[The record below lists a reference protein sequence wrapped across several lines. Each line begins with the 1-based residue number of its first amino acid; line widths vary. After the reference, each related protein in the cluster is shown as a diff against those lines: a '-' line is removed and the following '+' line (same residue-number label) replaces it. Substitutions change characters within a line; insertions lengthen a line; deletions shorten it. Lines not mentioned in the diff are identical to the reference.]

1 LGDRNESLLKLAD
14 AAGTHDKITGA
25 KPPRSEMATRNSDKN
40 LELKVGVFVLM
51 GLGVLAVLLVQFGR
65 IGEGFR
71 SYYGLVLKFP
81 DASGLL
87 KGSDVLLAGAKIGH
101 VSGGPRLAES
111 GLGVDVP
118 VRIFDY
124 VQIPAGSRFTV
135 GSSGLLGDRFVAV
148 TAPQRI
154 TQEVIPKNSVIE
166 GTRETGIDDLTKE
179 GGLLVT
185 DLRTAVQNVNAAI
198 SKLNDDALSQKNL
211 DNIKS
216 AVENLNTVTTS
227 LAASTQKVDGVLE
240 KANETME
247 AAKKAADDLPPA
259 IADAR
264 KTIQAATELIQKAST
279 GKGALPTLLSNQEF
293 ANDLRALI
301 SNLRTHGVLWYRD
314 SAAKEDARAATE
326 RQQSPPRRNPKP

>member
-1 LGDRNESLLKLAD
+1 
-14 AAGTHDKITGA
+14 
-25 KPPRSEMATRNSDKN
+25 MATRHSDKG
-40 LELKVGVFVLM
+40 LELKVGLFVLV
-51 GLGVLAVLLVQFGR
+51 GLAALAGLLVQFGR
-65 IGEGFR
+65 LGEGFQK
-71 SYYGLVLKFP
+71 YYGLLVKFP

-111 GLGVDVP
+111 GQGVEVP
-118 VRIFDY
+118 LRIFDF
-124 VQIPAGSRFTV
+124 VKVPAGSRFTV

-154 TQEVIPKNSVIE
+154 SQEFIPQNAVIE

-185 DLRTAVQNVNAAI
+185 DLRTAVQNVNTAI
-198 SKLNDDALSQKNL
+198 TRLNDEALSQANL

-216 AVENLNTVTTS
+216 AVENLNTATTA
-227 LAASTQKVDGVLE
+227 LATSTQKVDGVLE
-240 KANETME
+240 KANETMDS
-247 AAKKAADDLPPA
+247 AKKAADDLPAA

-279 GKGALPTLLSNQEF
+279 GKGALATLLTNQEF

-301 SNLRTHGVLWYRD
+301 SNLRAHGVLWYRD
-314 SAAKEDARAATE
+314 SAAKEEARE
-326 RQQSPPRRNPKP
+326 RQQNPPRRTPRP

>member
-1 LGDRNESLLKLAD
+1 
-14 AAGTHDKITGA
+14 
-25 KPPRSEMATRNSDKN
+25 MATRHSDKG
-40 LELKVGVFVLM
+40 LELKVGAFVLA

-65 IGEGFR
+65 LGEGFR
-71 SYYGLVLKFP
+71 TYYGLLVKFP

-101 VSGGPRLAES
+101 VSGGPRLADS
-111 GLGVDVP
+111 GQGVEVP
-118 VRIFDY
+118 LRIFGF

-154 TQEVIPKNSVIE
+154 TQEFVPKNSVIE

-185 DLRTAVQNVNAAI
+185 DLRTAVQNVNEAI
-198 SKLNDDALSQKNL
+198 SKLNNDALSQTNL
-211 DNIKS
+211 DNIKA

-227 LAASTQKVDGVLE
+227 LAVSTQKVDGVLE
-240 KANETME
+240 KAGETMDS
-247 AAKKAADDLPPA
+247 AKKAADDLPQA

-264 KTIQAATELIQKAST
+264 KTIQAATDLIEKAST
-279 GKGALPTLLSNQEF
+279 GKGALATLLTNQEF
-293 ANDLRALI
+293 ANDLRALV
-301 SNLRTHGVLWYRD
+301 SNLRAHGVLFYRD
-314 SAAKEDARAATE
+314 SAAKEQAR
-326 RQQSPPRRNPKP
+326 QPNPPRRNTRP